1 MDTAKAATKSGT
13 LNEYSMVMLNNLL
26 SLPLIL
32 VLVFLTDEVSRLR
45 AS

>member
-1 MDTAKAATKSGT
+1 MDVAKAATKSGT

-32 VLVFLTDEVSRLR
+32 ILVFVTDEVTLLR